1 MTRSHYSERHNL
13 WTRARDP
20 HPINSWSK
28 NVSVNPKIPTHDWS
42 HCLFHSPLWKMK
54 TIVEMMV
61 KSDLYITNHTIS
73 RHERKTQIVI
83 YFIYWVWVW
92 TSAIKKLWQTPHTS
106 ATSIE
111 CSCILY
117 LFPKLFLDEWPTEIL
132 CIINTYFIIF
142 LRNASLSLCFFSVN
156 FYLIKGQN
164 ISNLSYSQPAPLLL
178 YISFPCSIPLPS
190 LEF

>member
-1 MTRSHYSERHNL
+1 MRSHFSEWHNL

-28 NVSVNPKIPTHDWS
+28 NVSINPKIPTHDRS

-73 RHERKTQIVI
+73 RHERKTLIVI
-83 YFIYWVWVW
+83 YFIFW
-92 TSAIKKLWQTPHTS
+92 ACEFELKQQRNLTPHTS
-106 ATSIE
+106 AILIE
-111 CSCILY
+111 CSCILH
-117 LFPKLFLDEWPTEIL
+117 LFQNSFLDEWPTEIL

-142 LRNASLSLCFFSVN
+142 LHNASLSLS
-156 FYLIKGQN
+156 
-164 ISNLSYSQPAPLLL
+164 LSL
-178 YISFPCSIPLPS
+178 S
-190 LEF
+190 LSHSRWMFK

>member
-92 TSAIKKLWQTPHTS
+92 TSAIKNLWQTPHTS

-111 CSCILY
+111 CSCILH
-117 LFPKLFLDEWPTEIL
+117 LFQNSSWMSGPLKSFASSIHIL
-132 CIINTYFIIF
+132 LSSSTM
-142 LRNASLSLCFFSVN
+142 LLSLSLSPLCFF
-156 FYLIKGQN
+156 
-164 ISNLSYSQPAPLLL
+164 
-178 YISFPCSIPLPS
+178 C
-190 LEF
+190 